1 MSREIRMLIVLGLGL
16 KQSRI
21 ERLREEY
28 EFEAGN
34 STRPVLRV
42 YLWRIF
48 TSYFRFQNLNTTSFF
63 LLALVSTWFV
73 LGKNNF
79 PLAGLMFMLLFTYD
93 LEREY
98 NLAERLF
105 EIARKNLFILTGL
118 LILLQL
124 QIGVVQGSDFI
135 DVVAVNSFPDEAI
148 LVITLVVAAPALAAC
163 VVLLFRIAGN
173 QTPLA
178 NLSRVIYLVATTYL
192 FNQSLQV
199 PYWAGA
205 RVWLTL
211 GIVIPSITAIA
222 LLNIKR
228 KPALA

>member
-1 MSREIRMLIVLGLGL
+1 MSRDITMLKVLGLGL

-28 EFEAGN
+28 EFEAES
-34 STRPVLRV
+34 STRPVVRV
-42 YLWRIF
+42 YLWRVF

-73 LGKNNF
+73 LGRNNF
-79 PLAGLMFMLLFTYD
+79 PLAGLMFLLLFTYE

-105 EIARKNLFILTGL
+105 EIARKTLFILTGL
-118 LILLQL
+118 LVLLQL
-124 QIGVVQGSDFI
+124 QIGVGQGSDF
-135 DVVAVNSFPDEAI
+135 VAVNALPDEAI
-148 LVITLVVAAPALAAC
+148 LVITLVIAGPALAAF
-163 VVLLFRIAGN
+163 VGLLFRMTKKRAR
-173 QTPLA
+173 LA
-178 NLSRVIYLVATTYL
+178 NLSRVIYLAATTYL
-192 FNQSLQV
+192 FYESLQV
-199 PYWAGA
+199 PYFAGA

-211 GIVIPSITAIA
+211 AIVITSITAIA
-222 LLNIKR
+222 LLNLKR

>member
-1 MSREIRMLIVLGLGL
+1 MSRDITMLKVLGLGL

-28 EFEAGN
+28 EFEAES
-34 STRPVLRV
+34 STRPVVRV
-42 YLWRIF
+42 YLWRVF

-73 LGKNNF
+73 LGRNNF
-79 PLAGLMFMLLFTYD
+79 PLAGLMFLLLFTYE

-105 EIARKNLFILTGL
+105 EIARKTLFILTGL
-118 LILLQL
+118 LVLLQL
-124 QIGVVQGSDFI
+124 QIGVGQGSDF
-135 DVVAVNSFPDEAI
+135 VAVNALPDEAI
-148 LVITLVVAAPALAAC
+148 LVITLVIAGPALAAF
-163 VVLLFRIAGN
+163 VALLFRMTKKRAR
-173 QTPLA
+173 LA
-178 NLSRVIYLVATTYL
+178 NLSRVIYLAATTYL
-192 FNQSLQV
+192 FYESLQV
-199 PYWAGA
+199 PYFAGA

-211 GIVIPSITAIA
+211 AIVITSITAIA
-222 LLNIKR
+222 LLNLKR